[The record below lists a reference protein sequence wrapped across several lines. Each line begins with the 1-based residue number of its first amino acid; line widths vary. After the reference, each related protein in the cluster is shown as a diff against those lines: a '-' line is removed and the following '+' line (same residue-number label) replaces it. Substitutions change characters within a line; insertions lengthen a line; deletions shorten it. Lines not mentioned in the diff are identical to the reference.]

1 MIEIK
6 NVTKTYSMGGFLSK
20 TKTSRGV
27 EGLSLDIGRGAFGLL
42 GVNGA
47 GKTTTLKMIATL
59 LRPTSGKILINGKDS
74 IKHEKEIRKTL
85 NMITGSDRMLYFR
98 LTGMENLLYFASL
111 YGLNPREAK
120 HRCSELLGLTG
131 LSHAGDKR
139 VEEYSRGMKQRLT
152 IARGLIN
159 DPEILLLDEPTL
171 GLDVSIAR
179 EIRTF
184 IRETLLTDKKRT
196 IILTSHYMNEIEEI
210 CSNIGILQE
219 GRLIYEGNFSGL
231 YEKMD
236 MEEIHRFHIPSE
248 FIFFRSDIEAV
259 VDGKPSWHTEVD
271 GSLQLSL
278 GADDG
283 YKFLKVLHKFPIK
296 GLKYSQVKPGLED
309 ALIKLSKGAGNE
321 W

>member
-6 NVTKTYSMGGFLSK
+6 NVTKQYKRGAIFSRK
-20 TKTSRGV
+20 KISRGV
-27 EGLSLDIGRGAFGLL
+27 ANLSLNIDSGAFGLL
-42 GVNGA
+42 GINGA

-74 IKHEKEIRKTL
+74 VDFEKEIRGSM

-111 YGLNPREAK
+111 YGMTRKKAIN
-120 HRCSELLGLTG
+120 RCEELLELTG
-131 LSHAGDKR
+131 LKEAASKR

-159 DPEILLLDEPTL
+159 DPQILLLDEPTL
-171 GLDVSIAR
+171 GLDVSIAK

-184 IRETLLTDKKRT
+184 IRDTLMKEKDRT
-196 IILTSHYMNEIEEI
+196 IILTSHYMSEIEDI

-219 GRLIYEGNFSGL
+219 GKLIYEGNFDGL
-231 YEKMD
+231 YNKMG
-236 MEEIHRFHIPSE
+236 MEEIHCFFIPSAFASYQNE
-248 FIFFRSDIEAV
+248 IDSII
-259 VDGKPSWHTEVD
+259 DGETIWSNGQD

-278 GADDG
+278 GAKEG
-283 YKFLKVLHKFPIK
+283 YNLLRHIHRFPIK
-296 GLKYSQVKPGLED
+296 GLNYSQVKPGLED
-309 ALIKLSKGAGNE
+309 AVLKLSSGAVHAV
-321 W
+321 